1 MVVEDLKNATK
12 KEKNTL
18 KTEDLLHYSIV
29 NTTFPNTQQLI
40 KIHLLIPMLEAIAEQ
55 GFSKMCQII
64 MIKRFSFDDSRL

>member
-29 NTTFPNTQQLI
+29 NTTLPNTQQLI

-55 GFSKMCQII
+55 GFSKNVSNHNDKKI
-64 MIKRFSFDDSRL
+64 FF